1 MNVEIREIELEDY
14 KEFLD
19 FMKTVQGESNFLLSY
34 ADENSTT
41 YEEEKEFIKNIKKS
55 QTSNLF
61 ISTQNGKI
69 IGAISFNGNER
80 RKRKHYGTIGIS
92 VLKEHWGKGIASLLL
107 KTLITWAKKEKIKK
121 INLEV
126 FENNDRAIHL
136 YEKFDFKLEGK
147 IEDGIF
153 DGENYISFLI
163 YGLKI

>member
-14 KEFLD
+14 KELLD

-34 ADENSTT
+34 ADENNIT

-61 ISTQNGKI
+61 VAVQNNKI
-69 IGAISFNGNER
+69 LGAISFNGSER

-92 VLKEHWGKGIASLLL
+92 LLKEYWGKGIASSLL
-107 KTLITWAKKEKIKK
+107 KTLIIWAKKEKIKK

-126 FENNDRAIHL
+126 FENNDRAIYL

-153 DGENYISFLI
+153 DGENYISLLI